1 MQVITTDSLLDLF
14 HLGLVVYIC
23 LIVFIYPMVQVDDA
37 TPMYWFIVFLVKP
50 PFASCA
56 IYFHHDISYVCI
68 FQFVSCKNIWHLNA
82 YFILT
87 VYVVY
92 EYPTILK
99 WYWFPLLSE
108 HPKQLTAPPAIVPDH
123 AAPAPAFFWWSKCLP
138 LPLLRDLVALL
149 GPEYDCRA
157 PVYGS

>member
-1 MQVITTDSLLDLF
+1 MQLPCIGSSYFLLNHLLRVVPSTVTMIYYMYITTC
-14 HLGLVVYIC
+14 HIVYFN
-23 LIVFIYPMVQVDDA
+23 LYHA
-37 TPMYWFIVFLVKP
+37 
-50 PFASCA
+50 
-56 IYFHHDISYVCI
+56 
-68 FQFVSCKNIWHLNA
+68 KNIWHLNA

-108 HPKQLTAPPAIVPDH
+108 HPKELTAPPAIVPDH

-157 PVYGS
+157 PVYGSEYSSAARLDDFWRCWHVWFSSFIQAWHH